1 MSIVN
6 HLKQHSQW
14 AAVAEIM
21 ETLKSAGY
29 ECYLA
34 GGCVRDALL
43 GRPASDLD
51 VATNATPEQI
61 EKLFPKTIA
70 VGKSFGVMRVLQRG
84 SDIEVATFRKDG
96 LYKDGRRP
104 EDISFSSPEEDAK
117 RRDFTV
123 NALFFDLG
131 KEQVIDFVSGVDDLE
146 KQTLRA
152 VGDAFLRFEE
162 DKLRILR
169 ALRFVSQL
177 GFVIESKTFEA
188 IKVSAP
194 QITQVSPERLKE
206 EFFKL
211 LKGPFVYIALDQAQ
225 ESGILH
231 ILFPAYIKSQWQD
244 LLSSTFTGWQNF
256 SLFVAEINIAA
267 LEDILE
273 QYRCSNFEKKMILSA
288 AKIFQGQIPW
298 ENLRQGE
305 VLKLLQDEGVYFAVG
320 LCLQEQRHFSK
331 NLAASFALF
340 NQWDGKL
347 PEPFLRGQDIPSIVK
362 GKEIGLLLEE
372 SYFLQL
378 EGILEN
384 REQAL
389 ERLKSMGFNSYK

>member
-14 AAVAEIM
+14 PAVEEILQS
-21 ETLKSAGY
+21 LKLAGY

-70 VGKSFGVMRVLQRG
+70 VGKSFGVMRVLSRG

-104 EDISFSSPEEDAK
+104 EDVSFSSPEEDAK

-123 NALFFDLG
+123 NALFFDLS
-131 KEQVIDFVSGVDDLE
+131 KEKVIDFVSGLEDL
-146 KQTLRA
+146 KQQTLRA

-169 ALRFVSQL
+169 ALRFASQL
-177 GFVIESKTFEA
+177 GFVIESKTFQA
-188 IKVSAP
+188 IKISAP
-194 QITQVSPERLKE
+194 QVVQVSPERLKE

-211 LKGPFVYIALDQAQ
+211 LRGPFVHIALGQAQ
-225 ESGILH
+225 EAGIVH
-231 ILFPAYIKSQWQD
+231 ILFPAYQKSLWQD
-244 LLSSTFTGWQNF
+244 LLSPIFEGWQNF
-256 SLFVAEINIAA
+256 SLFAAGIQSDA
-267 LEDILE
+267 LEKILE
-273 QYRCSNFEKKMILSA
+273 QYRCSNFEK
-288 AKIFQGQIPW
+288 
-298 ENLRQGE
+298 R
-305 VLKLLQDEGVYFAVG
+305 
-320 LCLQEQRHFSK
+320 
-331 NLAASFALF
+331 
-340 NQWDGKL
+340 
-347 PEPFLRGQDIPSIVK
+347 
-362 GKEIGLLLEE
+362 
-372 SYFLQL
+372 
-378 EGILEN
+378 
-384 REQAL
+384 
-389 ERLKSMGFNSYK
+389 